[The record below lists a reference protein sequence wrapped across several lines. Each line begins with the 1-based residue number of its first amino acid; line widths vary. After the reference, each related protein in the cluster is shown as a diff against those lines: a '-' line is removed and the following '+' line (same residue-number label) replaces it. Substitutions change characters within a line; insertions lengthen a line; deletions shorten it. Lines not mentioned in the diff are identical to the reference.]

1 MWLREEGMEVRA
13 RRGRSDWLGGQCVI
27 KKLEE
32 RVMLTH

>member
-1 MWLREEGMEVRA
+1 MVEG
-13 RRGRSDWLGGQCVI
+13 RRHGGESQKGQERLDGGQCVI